1 MNQNPPPT
9 RCSRCGAELPP
20 HLPSGHCPKC
30 LFKAGLGSEPQTGPH
45 ETVVVPQSTALRGM
59 PQPGDQFGHY
69 CLARLLGQGGMGV
82 VFEAEDLENG
92 RRVALKILSQALD
105 SPEARKRFLR
115 EGQIAAS
122 INHPNSVYVFGTEEI
137 AGTPVIAME
146 LVSGGTL
153 RDRVA
158 ASGPLMSNEAVDAIL
173 QIIAGL
179 EAAQQAGVLHRDV
192 KPSNCFIDPDGTIKI
207 GDFGLS
213 ITTAV
218 RTESNLTGPSSLFGT
233 PAYSSVEQL
242 RGEELTIR
250 SDIYSVGV
258 TLYYLLTGRLPF
270 EAPNVVQLLV
280 KVLEQ
285 RPQSPATLRTGIAG
299 GLARAVLHCL
309 KKDPSAR
316 FQNYDAL
323 RRALLPYAWFSPS
336 PATLPLRFV
345 AWMIDL
351 LIISVPGSIVVF
363 TVFGSFSVLN
373 SPGHLGAKLVYSI
386 ISFLLMVSYFG
397 FFEGLRGASFG
408 KAICR
413 LRVVGLDGSS
423 LGIKKGLV
431 RILIFSVFCGL
442 PGMVAPFLNSTCRWL
457 IRGASWP

>member
-1 MNQNPPPT
+1 
-9 RCSRCGAELPP
+9 
-20 HLPSGHCPKC
+20 
-30 LFKAGLGSEPQTGPH
+30 
-45 ETVVVPQSTALRGM
+45 M
-59 PQPGDQFGHY
+59 PQPGEQFGHY
-69 CLARLLGQGGMGV
+69 RLARLLGQGGMGV

-146 LVSGGTL
+146 LVGGGTL
-153 RDRVA
+153 RDRVV
-158 ASGPLMSNEAVDAIL
+158 ASGPLPASEAVDAIL

-179 EAAQQAGVLHRDV
+179 EAAQQAGVLHRDI
-192 KPSNCFIDPDGTIKI
+192 KPSNCFMDPDGTIKI

-218 RTESNLTGPSSLFGT
+218 RTESNLTGAGSLFGT

-242 RGEELTIR
+242 RGEELTVR

-270 EAPNVVQLLV
+270 EAPNIVQLLV

-285 RPQSPATLRTGIAG
+285 RPQSPASLRAGIPG

-309 KKDPSAR
+309 NKDPGAR
-316 FQNYDAL
+316 FQSYEAL
-323 RRALLPYAWFSPS
+323 RRALLPYASFSPS
-336 PATLPLRFV
+336 PATLPLRF
-345 AWMIDL
+345 AAFMIDNLVISAPGAALVFAIFGGFSALTRPGPRRRQSAL
-351 LIISVPGSIVVF
+351 LRRFLPADDP
-363 TVFGSFSVLN
+363 L
-373 SPGHLGAKLVYSI
+373 
-386 ISFLLMVSYFG
+386 FLLVRRHSRSFARQG
-397 FFEGLRGASFG
+397 PLPASRGRIGWTHAGHKQGSG
-408 KAICR
+408 ADRDLLWVDRIAGNGADPAAPR
-413 LRVVGLDGSS
+413 LDGAA
-423 LGIKKGLV
+423 
-431 RILIFSVFCGL
+431 R
-442 PGMVAPFLNSTCRWL
+442 
-457 IRGASWP
+457 RGTE